1 MSTLN
6 FQIPPPI
13 IGPVIGGKNK
23 TVSHQAICGEGIA
36 FQLVRRENTRGESPT
51 TPTFVLR
58 GASRLMIL
66 DLEADPRLLPELFA
80 HQAGLF
86 RHSVLAVVHI
96 VVLQEAECVWPLCSI
111 TVTLAI

>member
-66 DLEADPRLLPELFA
+66 DLEADLGSYPSFLLTRRVCF
-80 HQAGLF
+80 G
-86 RHSVLAVVHI
+86 
-96 VVLQEAECVWPLCSI
+96 
-111 TVTLAI
+111 TLSLLSCTL